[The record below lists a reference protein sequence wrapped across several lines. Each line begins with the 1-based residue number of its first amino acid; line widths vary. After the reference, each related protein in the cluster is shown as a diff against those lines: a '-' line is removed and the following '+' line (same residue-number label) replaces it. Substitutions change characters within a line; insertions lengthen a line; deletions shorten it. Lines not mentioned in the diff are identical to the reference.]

1 MKRLIQNKM
10 RRSAPFYNML
20 NRVVCITLLCSATLA
35 VASPA
40 GLWRFTDD
48 NSIIEFIP
56 CQNQATWCGV
66 MRALPPK
73 MKASEKGCGFML
85 IGDLK
90 PVSATVWGEGWV
102 IDPKDDKRY
111 NAALHLFGT
120 RAELVITA
128 YGGLFTERLNLVRQT
143 VEFKPCS

>member
-1 MKRLIQNKM
+1 MKRLIRIKM
-10 RRSAPFYNML
+10 RRSAPYFNML
-20 NRVVCITLLCSATLA
+20 NRVVGVTLLCSTTLA

-56 CQNQATWCGV
+56 CQTAWCGV

-73 MKASEKGCGFML
+73 TKEDKKACGFML

-90 PVSATVWGEGWV
+90 PTKAKIWGDGWV

-111 NAALHLFGT
+111 DAALHLFGN
-120 RAELVITA
+120 RAELVISA
-128 YGGLFTERLNLVRQT
+128 YGGLFTERLSLVRQT
-143 VEFKPCS
+143 ADFKPCA

>member
-1 MKRLIQNKM
+1 MKRLIQTKM

-20 NRVVCITLLCSATLA
+20 NRVVCITFLCSVTFVA
-35 VASPA
+35 ASPA

-48 NSIIEFIP
+48 NSIIEFIA
-56 CQNQATWCGV
+56 CQNAWCGV

-73 MKASEKGCGFML
+73 IKEDKKGCGFML

-90 PVSATVWGEGWV
+90 PTSPTVWGEGWV

-111 NAALHLFGT
+111 DAALHLFGN
-120 RAELVITA
+120 RAELVISA